1 MSKKVLTGAMAA
13 LMATGVVTPAMA
25 ETTNVTELHKA
36 AFEAM
41 QKAEKEKTQL
51 SINEARQ
58 ALKVFAD
65 AMPEH
70 ADISTWSTRLDHVQ

>member
-25 ETTNVTELHKA
+25 GTTNVTELHKA

-41 QKAEKEKTQL
+41 QKAEK
-51 SINEARQ
+51 
-58 ALKVFAD
+58 
-65 AMPEH
+65 
-70 ADISTWSTRLDHVQ
+70 